1 MKVSNKMKDDSIRKE
16 IVNILS
22 KMPILGIIIMIDLIE
37 IQERIEIEDK
47 TTPIL
52 IETDN
57 KKMIIEREGQNKDLT
72 MMSKDVI
79 LM

>member
-1 MKVSNKMKDDSIRKE
+1 MKDDSIRKE